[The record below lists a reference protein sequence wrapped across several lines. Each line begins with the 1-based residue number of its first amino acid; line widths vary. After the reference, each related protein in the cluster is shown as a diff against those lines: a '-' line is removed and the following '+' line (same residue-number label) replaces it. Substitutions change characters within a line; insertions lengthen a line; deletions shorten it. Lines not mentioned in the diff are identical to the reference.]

1 MGNNMDNNKTL
12 SSQLEGTLHI
22 TPTQHA
28 EQSEIRQPSNCKQ
41 LTNFTCTPIQYP
53 YTPMSFSQNWMTS
66 RWMVAPSSSSFGTAD
81 KIEHRIRLQ
90 KREGEGAEKGN

>member
-1 MGNNMDNNKTL
+1 MKSKRIQTLQRDLTHQSLYIHPTAMGDNMDNNKTL

-22 TPTQHA
+22 TPTQLA

-66 RWMVAPSSSSFGTAD
+66 
-81 KIEHRIRLQ
+81 Q
-90 KREGEGAEKGN
+90 